1 MTPETERHLA
11 RRALAYTIDASIT
24 IAVLMTTMV
33 ALLVGVIISPSPG
46 ELSPA
51 AAVLVGA
58 SFLVACPLGFLYFL
72 LRDGLGRGS
81 LGKRICGLRV
91 VDVKTGQPCRPLQS
105 VVRNLI
111 LLAVGALDLFVP
123 FVREDGRRIGDTVAG
138 TKVVKA

>member
-1 MTPETERHLA
+1 VTTETGRHLA

-33 ALLVGVIISPSPG
+33 ALLVGVIISPSPE

-51 AAVLVGA
+51 AAILVGA
-58 SFLVACPLGFLYFL
+58 SFVVAFPLGFLYFL
-72 LRDGLGRGS
+72 LRDGLRRGS

-91 VDVKTGQPCRPLQS
+91 VDARTGQPCRPVQS

-111 LLAVGALDLFVP
+111 LLAVGAFDLFVP
-123 FVREDGRRIGDTVAG
+123 LVREDGRRIGDTVAG
-138 TKVVKA
+138 TKVVRA